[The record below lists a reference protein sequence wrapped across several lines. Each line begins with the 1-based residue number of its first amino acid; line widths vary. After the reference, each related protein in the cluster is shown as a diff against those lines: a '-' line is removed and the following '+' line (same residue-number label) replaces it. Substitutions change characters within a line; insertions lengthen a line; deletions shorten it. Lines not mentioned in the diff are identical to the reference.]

1 MKNAVPIEATV
12 NPSWCS
18 GLLVLFA
25 ILLLGCLDS
34 SDPTGGIDP
43 PDPVGCLDPSDP
55 TGCLDPSDSSDHA
68 PEENPPPLLTCGD
81 SLPPITLANTGTW
94 ARHAPRGIRADWNGV
109 AWTGSR
115 LVAVGDSGTIWSSPT
130 GEEWVEHTSGVTLSL
145 HAVTCSPRGL
155 VAVGDSGTILSS
167 KEGESWTRESSG
179 TQENLYALDYRN
191 GFFVTAGTNGALLT
205 STGDGIWVQRTSG
218 TPNDLKA
225 LVSTDTLFL
234 VVGDSGT
241 LLTSPDGVTWTLG
254 DVKTSLG
261 LRLAV
266 VLRGKY
272 TVYSTNEFSQEK
284 GYHKATLESSDG
296 VTWSISE
303 IESSQ
308 ALPRGFEYLKA
319 IEGKNEGKLFG
330 IFLWPSIQPYEER
343 IRVSYDSGVTWDDF
357 SVTPVA
363 FFGRALAW
371 TGERIV
377 MVGIGGGVFTIP

>member
-1 MKNAVPIEATV
+1 M
-12 NPSWCS
+12 
-18 GLLVLFA
+18 
-25 ILLLGCLDS
+25 
-34 SDPTGGIDP
+34 
-43 PDPVGCLDPSDP
+43 
-55 TGCLDPSDSSDHA
+55 
-68 PEENPPPLLTCGD
+68 
-81 SLPPITLANTGTW
+81 
-94 ARHAPRGIRADWNGV
+94 
-109 AWTGSR
+109 
-115 LVAVGDSGTIWSSPT
+115 
-130 GEEWVEHTSGVTLSL
+130 
-145 HAVTCSPRGL
+145 
-155 VAVGDSGTILSS
+155 
-167 KEGESWTRESSG
+167 
-179 TQENLYALDYRN
+179 
-191 GFFVTAGTNGALLT
+191 TAGTNGALLT

-303 IESSQ
+303 IESPQ
-308 ALPRGFEYLKA
+308 VLPRGFEYLKA

-363 FFGRALAW
+363 FFGLLSL
-371 TGERIV
+371 GLESV
-377 MVGIGGGVFTIP
+377 S